1 MYQRHMQ
8 VPKTD
13 KNQQDSNNSHVII
26 VPHIEDDVPLPK
38 DAKDAMPQISVNEE
52 LNVRAKTIKE
62 ISDIKQE
69 NIEPS
74 YSDVEDAEELAKEM
88 MQNPDL
94 KPEFG
99 IYPNE
104 TMAVL
109 AGMVAQTNC
118 MLTKQLADYK
128 LYVLNNLVK
137 VVESTDN
144 AKEKIAAL
152 RSIGEIDGVDAFKK
166 KTEITHKHET
176 MEEVETELLKM
187 LAELKQK
194 ALLKPKSETVD
205 AEFTMHTK
213 ETTSGREETKD
224 N

>member
-1 MYQRHMQ
+1 MQ
-8 VPKTD
+8 MPNTD
-13 KNQQDSNNSHVII
+13 KNQQDSGNSHVII

-38 DAKDAMPQISVNEE
+38 DSKDAMPDMSVNEE
-52 LNVRAKTIKE
+52 LNMRAKTIKE
-62 ISDIKQE
+62 IADIKGE
-69 NIEPS
+69 NIEPG

-176 MEEVETELLKM
+176 MEEVETELLAM
-187 LAELKQK
+187 LSELKQK
-194 ALLKPKSETVD
+194 ALVKGKSQTVD
-205 AEFTMHTK
+205 AEYTMSEK
-213 ETTSGREETKD
+213 DDRSETKTED
-224 N
+224 H

>member
-1 MYQRHMQ
+1 MQ
-8 VPKTD
+8 MPNTD
-13 KNQQDSNNSHVII
+13 KNQQDSGNSHVII

-38 DAKDAMPQISVNEE
+38 DSKDAMPDMSVNEE
-52 LNVRAKTIKE
+52 LNMRAKTIKE
-62 ISDIKQE
+62 IADIKGE
-69 NIEPS
+69 NIEPG

-137 VVESTDN
+137 VVESTEN

-176 MEEVETELLKM
+176 MEEVETELLAM
-187 LAELKQK
+187 LSELKQK
-194 ALLKPKSETVD
+194 ALIKAKSEIID
-205 AEFTMHTK
+205 AEII
-213 ETTSGREETKD
+213 EDGAS
-224 N
+224 

>member
-1 MYQRHMQ
+1 M
-8 VPKTD
+8 PNTD
-13 KNQQDSNNSHVII
+13 KNQQDSGNSHVII

-38 DAKDAMPQISVNEE
+38 DSKDAMPDMSINEE
-52 LNVRAKTIKE
+52 LNMRAKTIKE
-62 ISDIKQE
+62 IADIKGE
-69 NIEPS
+69 NIEPG

-176 MEEVETELLKM
+176 MEEVETELLAM
-187 LAELKQK
+187 LSELKQK
-194 ALLKPKSETVD
+194 ALIKAKSEIID
-205 AEFTMHTK
+205 AEII
-213 ETTSGREETKD
+213 EDGTSETKIHD
-224 N
+224 H

>member
-1 MYQRHMQ
+1 MQ

-13 KNQQDSNNSHVII
+13 KNQQDNTNPHVII

-38 DAKDAMPQISVNEE
+38 DAKDAMPKMSINEE
-52 LNVRAKTIKE
+52 VNIRAKTIKE
-62 ISDIKQE
+62 ISDIKGE
-69 NIEPS
+69 NIDPS
-74 YSDVEDAEELAKEM
+74 YSDVKSAEELAKEM

-94 KPEFG
+94 KPEFDT
-99 IYPNE
+99 YPNE

-109 AGMVAQTNC
+109 AGLVAQTNC

-137 VVESTDN
+137 VVESTEN

-194 ALLKPKSETVD
+194 ALLKPKSQTID
-205 AEFTMHTK
+205 AEFTMSEK
-213 ETTSGREETKD
+213 VNGREET
-224 N
+224 

>member
-1 MYQRHMQ
+1 VYQRHMQ
-8 VPKTD
+8 MPNTD
-13 KNQQDSNNSHVII
+13 KNQQDSGNSHVII

-38 DAKDAMPQISVNEE
+38 DSKDAMPDMSVNEE
-52 LNVRAKTIKE
+52 LNMRAKTIKE
-62 ISDIKQE
+62 IADIKGE
-69 NIEPS
+69 NIEPG

-137 VVESTDN
+137 VVESTEN

-176 MEEVETELLKM
+176 MEEVETELLAM
-187 LAELKQK
+187 LSELKQK
-194 ALLKPKSETVD
+194 ALIKAKSEIID
-205 AEFTMHTK
+205 AEII
-213 ETTSGREETKD
+213 EDGAS
-224 N
+224 